1 MKRALLGFLIVALS
15 LSAGPGAA
23 TAIGD
28 ISRADTA
35 IIGAERAGTEDDG
48 SVVTLADDLDL
59 SDCVSA
65 LPDPRCRTREDTDAM
80 QLAVLGVLIAGIGLI
95 GWRIAR
101 SVRQRDQANRRP

>member
-28 ISRADTA
+28 ISRAGTA